1 MSLLVRPE
9 ARHDILSAMN
19 WYETR
24 ELGLGAQFLAEVDA
38 VFERIV
44 KRPESYAKTHG
55 PFRRALMRRFPF
67 ATYFKSQDDNL
78 IVFAVLHQRLD
89 RGVLDR
95 RS

>member
-1 MSLLVRPE
+1 MSLRVRPE
-9 ARHDILSAMN
+9 ARHDILSAMT

-55 PFRRALMRRFPF
+55 PFRRA
-67 ATYFKSQDDNL
+67 
-78 IVFAVLHQRLD
+78 
-89 RGVLDR
+89 
-95 RS
+95 